1 MNKVFAVIAE
11 ETEYYDDSDGACTFF
26 YLFKNKDD
34 AEFYKQELIDAYI
47 QEFMYRIG
55 CETEEELRNEWLE
68 IYESEIFDR
77 ISLEAEDVFRVVLYI
92 EERPVLQF

>member
-11 ETEYYDDSDGACTFF
+11 ETEYYDDSDGAYTFF

-47 QEFMYRIG
+47 QEFMDRLG
-55 CETEEELRNEWLE
+55 CETEEELRSEWLE

-77 ISLEAEDVFRVVLYI
+77 ISLEAEDVFRVVLRI